1 MLKRHQKSVIDVAVT
16 WASDV
21 SARGLELVL
30 NHASTSTL
38 SAWMVHKNNTD
49 TETNANM
56 NYLSNSINFNAL
68 CLDGSQE
75 QYKDRYKYIKKYK

>member
-1 MLKRHQKSVIDVAVT
+1 MLKHYQKSVIDVAVT

-38 SAWMVHKNNTD
+38 LSAWMVHT
-49 TETNANM
+49 
-56 NYLSNSINFNAL
+56 
-68 CLDGSQE
+68 QQ
-75 QYKDRYKYIKKYK
+75 QYKDRYKYMKKYK

>member
-1 MLKRHQKSVIDVAVT
+1 MLKRRQKSVIDVAVT

-21 SARGLELVL
+21 SAGGLELVL

-49 TETNANM
+49 TETNTNM
-56 NYLSNSINFNAL
+56 NYFSIKPCINFNAL
-68 CLDGSQE
+68 CLDGS
-75 QYKDRYKYIKKYK
+75 